1 MNRKENNKFV
11 SDSDTKTEWEEWQ
24 QSQNRCIDEEKLVQQ
39 YKNRQSNAR
48 GQHFEK
54 EILAGC
60 KLYRERGIAQ
70 IDKTPE
76 PFRVSKKGKNG
87 IFTGRFH
94 APAQPDFQGTLY
106 GGRSVVFEAK
116 RTMKDRIMRSVL
128 TDTQMDALEKHNNL
142 GALCGVCVNIQD
154 DFFFVPWKVW
164 RDMKTLYGRQYLKA
178 EDLTKYQVSYDG
190 AVHFLDRY

>member
-1 MNRKENNKFV
+1 MKENNKFV

-24 QSQNRCIDEEKLVQQ
+24 QSQNRCIDEEKLMQQ
-39 YKNRQSNAR
+39 CKNRQSNAS
-48 GQHFEK
+48 GQRFEK

-94 APAQPDFQGTLY
+94 APASRTFKAPFTAAGPWCLKRN
-106 GGRSVVFEAK
+106 GR
-116 RTMKDRIMRSVL
+116 R
-128 TDTQMDALEKHNNL
+128 
-142 GALCGVCVNIQD
+142 
-154 DFFFVPWKVW
+154 
-164 RDMKTLYGRQYLKA
+164 KTGL
-178 EDLTKYQVSYDG
+178 
-190 AVHFLDRY
+190 